1 MARLVEEGAY
11 RSITGFVVEAV
22 LLKLDLEGIP
32 VDVGALPPDP
42 IAGYLESPRGRALLR
57 KLIREER
64 ER

>member
-22 LLKLDLEGIP
+22 LLKLDLEGIA